1 MGREERLRG
10 NVGKVLGELFRTK
23 RQSPQGMGC
32 VGSQGSCKQ
41 AAIGLR
47 GALEINNLRD
57 GGKDSEHSLPELQS
71 SVDTGVPSKKGSW
84 E

>member
-10 NVGKVLGELFRTK
+10 NVGKVLGELFPRG
-23 RQSPQGMGC
+23 RVLGEWECDGR
-32 VGSQGSCKQ
+32 QGSCKQ

-47 GALEINNLRD
+47 GALKINNLRD
-57 GGKDSEHSLPELQS
+57 GGKDSEHNLPELQS
-71 SVDTGVPSKKGSW
+71 SVDTGVPSKKDSW